1 MGAVIEVKY
10 FNSFVLK
17 KTIADNQPVWN
28 GSLGIPNDLGGY
40 KVVDDVI
47 EPENWAI
54 EEARIRGG
62 YNNTS
67 VDYGAKAYLVE
78 EDESASFRINSLIY
92 SGIFNSRT
100 GINNSN
106 VFSVSED
113 ITKSADPSNGS
124 IQKLYAEDTNLIVF
138 QESKVSRALI
148 DKDAIYSAEGGG
160 AVTNSN
166 LVIGTIQPYAGE
178 YGISKN
184 PESFAVYGY
193 QKYFSDKNNNAILR
207 LSSDGITEIS
217 SYGMI
222 DFFRDTLISI
232 DNNNAEGYV
241 IGGYDVHNSQY
252 VVSMQRN
259 PVLQPDSTN
268 FSTLSF
274 DESVKGWV
282 SFFTYKP
289 EQIFSLRN
297 VFYSAKDGGLF
308 KHYVSRTP
316 AGNNVPRGSFYGVS
330 NQSSISFVINQNPS
344 NSKSFQTINYEGTS
358 GWQIGSFKSDRTG
371 EMLTPKNWTD
381 QFNAVTFDETTGI
394 KSYFE
399 GEFVVTD
406 LNVLISLPQL
416 TTTTVQINPSQTS
429 GQILLIPVGG
439 VVTGAGVPTGTT
451 VVSYDST
458 TNILTV
464 NQAIVVQQYDYLNIS
479 LVVDRPNY
487 FTAYGTTSPSLDRYQ
502 AGFNLKE
509 NKYVANLVNDSISSE
524 REVNFGNQISG
535 IKGFYAN
542 VTISTDLTTD
552 PGGEKQL
559 FSVGSTYVFNNGY

>member
-1 MGAVIEVKY
+1 MGAVLEVKY

-17 KTIADNQPVWN
+17 KTTSEQQPVWN
-28 GSLGIPNDLGGY
+28 GSLGIPNNLGGY
-40 KVVDDVI
+40 KVVTDVV

-54 EEARIRGG
+54 EEARVRGG

-160 AVTNSN
+160 SITNSN

-193 QKYFSDKNNNAILR
+193 QKYFSDKNNNVILR
-207 LSSDGITEIS
+207 LSSNGITEIS

-232 DNNNAEGYV
+232 DNNNAQGYV

-252 VVSMQRN
+252 VVSMQQN
-259 PVLQPDSTN
+259 PVLQPNSTKVN
-268 FSTLSF
+268 TLSF

-297 VFYSAKDGGLF
+297 VFYSAKDGGLY
-308 KHYVSRTP
+308 KHYVSTTP
-316 AGNNVPRGSFYGVS
+316 AGDNVPRGSFYGVS
-330 NQSSISFVINQNPS
+330 NQSSISFIINQNPS
-344 NSKSFQTINYEGTS
+344 NSKSFQTISYEGTS
-358 GWQIGSFKSDRTG
+358 GWQVGSFKSDRTG
-371 EMLTPKNWTD
+371 EMLTEREWTNP
-381 QFNAVTFDETTGI
+381 FNAITFDETTGI

-416 TTTTVQINPSQTS
+416 TTTTVQINPNQTN
-429 GQILLIPVGG
+429 GQLLLIPVGG
-439 VVTGAGVPTGTT
+439 VVTGSGVPVDTT
-451 VVSYDST
+451 VVSFDSA

-487 FTAYGTTSPSLDRYQ
+487 LTAYGTTLPSLDRYQ

-509 NKYVANLVNDSISSE
+509 NKYVANLVNDSVPSQ
-524 REVNFGNQISG
+524 REVNFGNEISG

-552 PGGEKQL
+552 PGSEKQL

>member
-1 MGAVIEVKY
+1 MGAVVEVKY

-40 KVVDDVI
+40 KVVSDII

-124 IQKLYAEDTNLIVF
+124 IQKLYAEDTNLIIF

-160 AVTNSN
+160 SVTSSN
-166 LVIGTIQPYAGE
+166 LVIGVIQPYAGE
-178 YGISKN
+178 FGISKN
-184 PESFAVYGY
+184 PESFAIYGY

-207 LSSDGITEIS
+207 LSKDGITEIS
-217 SYGMI
+217 NYGMI

-259 PVLQPDSTN
+259 PVLQPNSTN
-268 FSTLSF
+268 SNTLSF
-274 DESVKGWV
+274 DESINGWV

-297 VFYSAKDGGLF
+297 VFYSAKDGGLY
-308 KHYVSRTP
+308 KHYVSKTP
-316 AGNNVPRGSFYGVS
+316 AGNNVPRGTFYGVTS
-330 NQSSISFVINQNPS
+330 GSSISFVVNQNPS
-344 NSKSFQTINYEGTS
+344 NSKSFQAISYEGTS
-358 GWQIGSFKSDRTG
+358 GWQMNNFKSDRTG
-371 EMLTPKNWTD
+371 EVFIGNSWTLPSSG
-381 QFNAVTFDETTGI
+381 ATFDVTSGV

-416 TTTTVQINPSQTS
+416 TTTTVQINPSQTN
-429 GQILLIPVGG
+429 GQVLLIPVGG
-439 VVTGAGVPTGTT
+439 VVTGTGVPTGTT
-451 VVSYDST
+451 VISFDDA

-479 LVVDRPNY
+479 LAVDRTNY
-487 FTAYGTTSPSLDRYQ
+487 FTAYGTISPSLDRYQ
-502 AGFNLKE
+502 AGFDLKE
-509 NKYVANLVNDSISSE
+509 NKYVANLINDSVASE
-524 REVNFGNQISG
+524 REINFGDQISG
-535 IKGFYAN
+535 VKGFYAN
-542 VTISTDLTTD
+542 VTFSTDATTD

-559 FSVGSTYVFNNGY
+559 FSVGTTYILNNGY

>member
-40 KVVDDVI
+40 KVVNDVI

-217 SYGMI
+217 GYGMI
-222 DFFRDTLISI
+222 DFF
-232 DNNNAEGYV
+232 
-241 IGGYDVHNSQY
+241 
-252 VVSMQRN
+252 QRYF
-259 PVLQPDSTN
+259 N
-268 FSTLSF
+268 FHR
-274 DESVKGWV
+274 
-282 SFFTYKP
+282 
-289 EQIFSLRN
+289 Q
-297 VFYSAKDGGLF
+297 
-308 KHYVSRTP
+308 
-316 AGNNVPRGSFYGVS
+316 
-330 NQSSISFVINQNPS
+330 
-344 NSKSFQTINYEGTS
+344 
-358 GWQIGSFKSDRTG
+358 
-371 EMLTPKNWTD
+371 
-381 QFNAVTFDETTGI
+381 
-394 KSYFE
+394 
-399 GEFVVTD
+399 
-406 LNVLISLPQL
+406 
-416 TTTTVQINPSQTS
+416 
-429 GQILLIPVGG
+429 
-439 VVTGAGVPTGTT
+439 
-451 VVSYDST
+451 
-458 TNILTV
+458 
-464 NQAIVVQQYDYLNIS
+464 
-479 LVVDRPNY
+479 
-487 FTAYGTTSPSLDRYQ
+487 
-502 AGFNLKE
+502 
-509 NKYVANLVNDSISSE
+509 
-524 REVNFGNQISG
+524 
-535 IKGFYAN
+535 
-542 VTISTDLTTD
+542 
-552 PGGEKQL
+552 
-559 FSVGSTYVFNNGY
+559 

>member
-10 FNSFVLK
+10 FNSFILK
-17 KTIADNQPVWN
+17 KTTAEEQPVWN
-28 GSLGIPNDLGGY
+28 GSLGIPNNLGGY
-40 KVVDDVI
+40 KVVSDVV

-113 ITKSADPSNGS
+113 ITKSADPANGS

-138 QESKVSRALI
+138 QESKVSKALI

-160 AVTNSN
+160 SITNSN

-193 QKYFSDKNNNAILR
+193 QKYFADKNNNVILR
-207 LSSDGITEIS
+207 LSSNGITEIS

-222 DFFRDTLISI
+222 DFFRDTLTSI
-232 DNNNAEGYV
+232 DNNNAQGYV

-252 VVSMQRN
+252 VVSMQQN

-268 FSTLSF
+268 SSTLSF

-316 AGNNVPRGSFYGVS
+316 AGNNIPRGSFYGVS
-330 NQSSISFVINQNPS
+330 NQSSISFVLNQNPS
-344 NSKSFQTINYEGTS
+344 NSKSFQTISYEGTS

-371 EMLTPKNWTD
+371 EMLTPKLWTD
-381 QFNAVTFDETTGI
+381 QFNAVTFDEATGI

-416 TTTTVQINPSQTS
+416 TTTTVQINPSQTN

-439 VVTGAGVPTGTT
+439 VVTGSGVPVGTT
-451 VVSYDST
+451 VVSFDSA

-487 FTAYGTTSPSLDRYQ
+487 LTAYGTTSPPLDRHQ

-509 NKYVANLVNDSISSE
+509 NKYVANLVNDSVPSE
-524 REVNFGNQISG
+524 REVNFGNEISG

-552 PGGEKQL
+552 PGSEKQL

>member
-1 MGAVIEVKY
+1 MGAVVEVKY

-40 KVVDDVI
+40 KVVSDII

-124 IQKLYAEDTNLIVF
+124 IQKLYAEDTNLIIF

-160 AVTNSN
+160 SVTSSN
-166 LVIGTIQPYAGE
+166 LVIGVIQPYAGE
-178 YGISKN
+178 FGISKN
-184 PESFAVYGY
+184 PESFAIYGY

-207 LSSDGITEIS
+207 LSKDGITEIS
-217 SYGMI
+217 NYGMI

-259 PVLQPDSTN
+259 PVLQPNSTN
-268 FSTLSF
+268 SNTLSF
-274 DESVKGWV
+274 DESINGWV

-297 VFYSAKDGGLF
+297 VFYSAKDGGLY
-308 KHYVSRTP
+308 KHYVSTTP
-316 AGNNVPRGSFYGVS
+316 AGNNVPRGTFYGVTS
-330 NQSSISFVINQNPS
+330 GSSISFVVNQNPS
-344 NSKSFQTINYEGTS
+344 NSKSFQAISYEGTS
-358 GWQIGSFKSDRTG
+358 GWQMNNFKSDRTG
-371 EMLTPKNWTD
+371 EMFIGNSWTLPSSG
-381 QFNAVTFDETTGI
+381 ATFDVTSGV

-416 TTTTVQINPSQTS
+416 TTTTVQINPSQTN
-429 GQILLIPVGG
+429 GQVLLIPVGG
-439 VVTGAGVPTGTT
+439 VVTGTGVPTGTT
-451 VVSYDST
+451 VISFDDA

-479 LVVDRPNY
+479 LAVDRTNY
-487 FTAYGTTSPSLDRYQ
+487 FTAYGTISPSLDRYQ
-502 AGFNLKE
+502 AGFDLKE
-509 NKYVANLVNDSISSE
+509 NKYVANLINDSVASE
-524 REVNFGNQISG
+524 REINFGDQISG
-535 IKGFYAN
+535 VKGFYAN
-542 VTISTDLTTD
+542 VTFSTDATTD

-559 FSVGSTYVFNNGY
+559 FSVGTTYILNNGY

>member
-1 MGAVIEVKY
+1 MGAVVEVKY

-40 KVVDDVI
+40 KVVAGNG

-124 IQKLYAEDTNLIVF
+124 IQKLYAEDTNLIIF

-160 AVTNSN
+160 SVTSSN
-166 LVIGTIQPYAGE
+166 LVIGVIQPYAGE
-178 YGISKN
+178 FGISKN
-184 PESFAVYGY
+184 PESFAIYGY

-207 LSSDGITEIS
+207 LSKDGITEIS
-217 SYGMI
+217 KYGMI

-259 PVLQPDSTN
+259 PVLQPNSTN
-268 FSTLSF
+268 YNTLSF
-274 DESVKGWV
+274 DESINGWV

-297 VFYSAKDGGLF
+297 VFYSAKDGGLY
-308 KHYVSRTP
+308 KHYVSTTP
-316 AGNNVPRGSFYGVS
+316 AGNNVPRGTFYGVTS
-330 NQSSISFVINQNPS
+330 GSSISFVVNQNPS
-344 NSKSFQTINYEGTS
+344 NSKSFQAISYEGTS
-358 GWQIGSFKSDRTG
+358 GWQMNNFKSDRTG
-371 EMLTPKNWTD
+371 EMFIGNSWTLPSSG
-381 QFNAVTFDETTGI
+381 ATFDVTSGV

-416 TTTTVQINPSQTS
+416 TTTTVQINPSQTN
-429 GQILLIPVGG
+429 GQVLLIPVGG
-439 VVTGAGVPTGTT
+439 VVTGTGVPTGTT
-451 VVSYDST
+451 VISFDDA

-479 LVVDRPNY
+479 LAVDRTNY
-487 FTAYGTTSPSLDRYQ
+487 FTAYGTISPSLDRYQ
-502 AGFNLKE
+502 AGFDLKE
-509 NKYVANLVNDSISSE
+509 NKYVANLINDSVASE
-524 REVNFGNQISG
+524 REINFGDQISG
-535 IKGFYAN
+535 VKGFYAN
-542 VTISTDLTTD
+542 VTFSTDATTD

-559 FSVGSTYVFNNGY
+559 FSVGTTYILNNGY

>member
-1 MGAVIEVKY
+1 MGAVVEVKY

-40 KVVDDVI
+40 KVVSDII

-124 IQKLYAEDTNLIVF
+124 IQKLYAEDTNLIIF

-160 AVTNSN
+160 SVTSSN
-166 LVIGTIQPYAGE
+166 LVIGVIQPYAGE
-178 YGISKN
+178 FGISKN
-184 PESFAVYGY
+184 PESFAIYGY

-207 LSSDGITEIS
+207 LSKDGITEIS
-217 SYGMI
+217 NYGMI

-259 PVLQPDSTN
+259 PVLQPNSTN
-268 FSTLSF
+268 YNTLSF
-274 DESVKGWV
+274 DESINGWV

-297 VFYSAKDGGLF
+297 VFYSAKDGGLY
-308 KHYVSRTP
+308 KHYVSTTP
-316 AGNNVPRGSFYGVS
+316 AGNNVPRGTFYGVTS
-330 NQSSISFVINQNPS
+330 GSSISFVVNQNPS
-344 NSKSFQTINYEGTS
+344 NSKSFQAISYEGTS
-358 GWQIGSFKSDRTG
+358 GWQMNNFKSDRTG
-371 EMLTPKNWTD
+371 EMFIGNSWTLPSSG
-381 QFNAVTFDETTGI
+381 ATFDVTSGV

-416 TTTTVQINPSQTS
+416 TTTTVQINPSQTN
-429 GQILLIPVGG
+429 GQVLLIPVGG
-439 VVTGAGVPTGTT
+439 VVTGTGVPTGTT
-451 VVSYDST
+451 VISFDDA

-479 LVVDRPNY
+479 LAVDRTNY
-487 FTAYGTTSPSLDRYQ
+487 FTAYGTISPSLDRYQ
-502 AGFNLKE
+502 AGFDLKE
-509 NKYVANLVNDSISSE
+509 NKYVANLINDSVASE
-524 REVNFGNQISG
+524 REINFGDQISG
-535 IKGFYAN
+535 VKGFYAN
-542 VTISTDLTTD
+542 VTFSTDATTD

-559 FSVGSTYVFNNGY
+559 FSVGTTYILNNGY

>member
-1 MGAVIEVKY
+1 
-10 FNSFVLK
+10 
-17 KTIADNQPVWN
+17 
-28 GSLGIPNDLGGY
+28 
-40 KVVDDVI
+40 
-47 EPENWAI
+47 
-54 EEARIRGG
+54 
-62 YNNTS
+62 
-67 VDYGAKAYLVE
+67 
-78 EDESASFRINSLIY
+78 
-92 SGIFNSRT
+92 
-100 GINNSN
+100 
-106 VFSVSED
+106 
-113 ITKSADPSNGS
+113 
-124 IQKLYAEDTNLIVF
+124 
-138 QESKVSRALI
+138 
-148 DKDAIYSAEGGG
+148 
-160 AVTNSN
+160 
-166 LVIGTIQPYAGE
+166 
-178 YGISKN
+178 
-184 PESFAVYGY
+184 
-193 QKYFSDKNNNAILR
+193 
-207 LSSDGITEIS
+207 
-217 SYGMI
+217 MI

-232 DNNNAEGYV
+232 DNNNAGGYV

-259 PVLQPDSTN
+259 PVLQPNSTN
-268 FSTLSF
+268 FNTLSF

-297 VFYSAKDGGLF
+297 VFYSAKSTNFNLSGTNTASTTASASFSVSQVTENIPVGSIVTGTGIPLSASGVRVVSYTSTSSTTGDVVIDASATLAAGVVLSFSGSKSGLW
-308 KHYVSRTP
+308 KHYSSSVD
-316 AGNNVPRGSFYGVS
+316 RGSFYGVS

-406 LNVLISLPQL
+406 LNVLISSPQI
-416 TTTTVQINPSQTS
+416 TSTTVQLNPTQTN
-429 GQILLIPVGG
+429 GQVFLIPIGG
-439 VVTGAGVPTGTT
+439 VVYGAGVPADTT
-451 VVSYDST
+451 VVGYDST

-524 REVNFGNQISG
+524 REVHFGNQISG

>member
-10 FNSFVLK
+10 FNSFILK
-17 KTIADNQPVWN
+17 KTTAEEQPVWN
-28 GSLGIPNDLGGY
+28 GSLGIPNNLGGY
-40 KVVDDVI
+40 KVVSDVI

-124 IQKLYAEDTNLIVF
+124 IQKLYAEDTNLVVF

-160 AVTNSN
+160 AITNSN

-207 LSSDGITEIS
+207 LSADGITEIS
-217 SYGMI
+217 GYGMI
-222 DFFRDTLISI
+222 DFFRDTLTSI

-308 KHYVSRTP
+308 KHYVSRTL
-316 AGNNVPRGSFYGVS
+316 AGNNIPRGSFYGVS
-330 NQSSISFVINQNPS
+330 NQSSISFVLNQNPS
-344 NSKSFQTINYEGTS
+344 NSKSFQTISYEGTS

-371 EMLTPKNWTD
+371 EMFTPKGWTN
-381 QFNAVTFDETTGI
+381 QFNAVTFDEATGI

-406 LNVLISLPQL
+406 LNVLVSLPQL
-416 TTTTVQINPSQTS
+416 TTTTVQINPSQTN

-439 VVTGAGVPTGTT
+439 VVTGSGVPVGTT
-451 VVSYDST
+451 VVSFDT
-458 TNILTV
+458 ATNILTV

-487 FTAYGTTSPSLDRYQ
+487 LTAYGTTSPPLDRYQ

-509 NKYVANLVNDSISSE
+509 NKYVANLVNDSVPSE
-524 REVNFGNQISG
+524 REVNFGNKISG

-552 PGGEKQL
+552 PGSEKQL

>member
-1 MGAVIEVKY
+1 MIFGEQTVNIAKKVQLQFQVVK
-10 FNSFVLK
+10 
-17 KTIADNQPVWN
+17 T
-28 GSLGIPNDLGGY
+28 NDLGGY
-40 KVVDDVI
+40 KVVNDVI

-217 SYGMI
+217 GYGMI

-252 VVSMQRN
+252 VVSMRRN

-282 SFFTYKP
+282 SFFKT
-289 EQIFSLRN
+289 LR
-297 VFYSAKDGGLF
+297 F
-308 KHYVSRTP
+308 K
-316 AGNNVPRGSFYGVS
+316 
-330 NQSSISFVINQNPS
+330 NPS
-344 NSKSFQTINYEGTS
+344 WKQCSK
-358 GWQIGSFKSDRTG
+358 R
-371 EMLTPKNWTD
+371 
-381 QFNAVTFDETTGI
+381 
-394 KSYFE
+394 
-399 GEFVVTD
+399 
-406 LNVLISLPQL
+406 
-416 TTTTVQINPSQTS
+416 
-429 GQILLIPVGG
+429 
-439 VVTGAGVPTGTT
+439 
-451 VVSYDST
+451 
-458 TNILTV
+458 
-464 NQAIVVQQYDYLNIS
+464 
-479 LVVDRPNY
+479 
-487 FTAYGTTSPSLDRYQ
+487 
-502 AGFNLKE
+502 
-509 NKYVANLVNDSISSE
+509 
-524 REVNFGNQISG
+524 
-535 IKGFYAN
+535 
-542 VTISTDLTTD
+542 
-552 PGGEKQL
+552 
-559 FSVGSTYVFNNGY
+559 

>member
-17 KTIADNQPVWN
+17 KTIAENQPVWN

-40 KVVDDVI
+40 KVVNDVI

-62 YNNTS
+62 YNNTT

-106 VFSVSED
+106 VFSVAED

-124 IQKLYAEDTNLIVF
+124 IQKLYAEDTNLVVF

-160 AVTNSN
+160 AITNSN

-207 LSSDGITEIS
+207 LSADGITEIS

-222 DFFRDTLISI
+222 DFFRDTLTSI
-232 DNNNAEGYV
+232 DNNNAQGYV

-252 VVSMQRN
+252 VVSMQQN
-259 PVLQPDSTN
+259 PVLQPESIKFN
-268 FSTLSF
+268 TLSF

-316 AGNNVPRGSFYGVS
+316 AGNDVPRGSFYGVS
-330 NQSSISFVINQNPS
+330 NQSSISFVLNQNPS
-344 NSKSFQTINYEGTS
+344 NSKSFQTISYEGTS

-371 EMLTPKNWTD
+371 EMFTPKGWTN
-381 QFNAVTFDETTGI
+381 QFNAVTFDEATGI

-406 LNVLISLPQL
+406 LNVLVSLPQL
-416 TTTTVQINPSQTS
+416 TTTTVQINPSQTN

-439 VVTGAGVPTGTT
+439 VVTGSGVPVGTT
-451 VVSYDST
+451 VVSFDT
-458 TNILTV
+458 ATNILTV

-487 FTAYGTTSPSLDRYQ
+487 LTAYGTTSPPLDRYQ

-509 NKYVANLVNDSISSE
+509 NKYVANLVNDSVPSE
-524 REVNFGNQISG
+524 REVNFGNEISG

-552 PGGEKQL
+552 PGSEKQL

>member
-10 FNSFVLK
+10 FNSFILK
-17 KTIADNQPVWN
+17 KTTAEEQPVWN
-28 GSLGIPNDLGGY
+28 GSLGIPNNLGGY
-40 KVVDDVI
+40 KVVSDVI

-113 ITKSADPSNGS
+113 ITKSADPANGS

-138 QESKVSRALI
+138 QESKVSKALI

-160 AVTNSN
+160 SITNSN

-193 QKYFSDKNNNAILR
+193 QKYFADKNNNVILR
-207 LSSDGITEIS
+207 LSSNGITEIS

-222 DFFRDTLISI
+222 DFFRDTLTSI
-232 DNNNAEGYV
+232 DNNNAQGYV
-241 IGGYDVHNSQY
+241 TGGYDVHNSQY
-252 VVSMQRN
+252 VVSMQQN

-268 FSTLSF
+268 SSTLSF

-316 AGNNVPRGSFYGVS
+316 AGNNIPRGSFYGVS
-330 NQSSISFVINQNPS
+330 NQSSISFVLNQNPS
-344 NSKSFQTINYEGTS
+344 NSKSFQTISYEGTS

-371 EMLTPKNWTD
+371 EMLTPKLWTD
-381 QFNAVTFDETTGI
+381 QFNAVTFDEATGI

-416 TTTTVQINPSQTS
+416 TTTTVQINPSQTN

-439 VVTGAGVPTGTT
+439 VVTGSGVPVGTT
-451 VVSYDST
+451 VVSFDSA

-464 NQAIVVQQYDYLNIS
+464 NQAIIVQQYDYLNIS

-487 FTAYGTTSPSLDRYQ
+487 LTAYGTTSPPLDRHQ

-509 NKYVANLVNDSISSE
+509 NKYVANLVNDSVPSE
-524 REVNFGNQISG
+524 REVNFGNEISG

-552 PGGEKQL
+552 PGSEKQL

>member
-1 MGAVIEVKY
+1 MGAVVEVKY

-17 KTIADNQPVWN
+17 KTIAEQQPVWN
-28 GSLGIPNDLGGY
+28 GSLGIPSDLGGY
-40 KVVDDVI
+40 KVVNDVL

-54 EEARIRGG
+54 EEVRIRGG
-62 YNNTS
+62 YNTTS

-160 AVTNSN
+160 SVTSSN
-166 LVIGTIQPYAGE
+166 LVIGVIQPYAGE

-217 SYGMI
+217 GYGMI

-232 DNNNAEGYV
+232 DNNNVEGYV
-241 IGGYDVHNSQY
+241 VGGYDVHNSQY

-259 PVLQPDSTN
+259 PVLQPNSTN
-268 FSTLSF
+268 FNTLSF

-297 VFYSAKDGGLF
+297 VFYSVKDGGLY

-316 AGNNVPRGSFYGVS
+316 AGNNIPRGSFYGVS
-330 NQSSISFVINQNPS
+330 NQSSISFVINKNPS
-344 NSKSFQTINYEGTS
+344 NSKSCHTISYEGTR
-358 GWQIGSFKSDRTG
+358 GWQIGRFESDRTG
-371 EMLTPKNWTD
+371 EMLTPKGWTD
-381 QFNAVTFDETTGI
+381 QFNAVTFDETAGI
-394 KSYFE
+394 KRYFE

-406 LNVLISLPQL
+406 LNVLVSLPQL

-439 VVTGAGVPTGTT
+439 IVTGTGVPTGTT

-487 FTAYGTTSPSLDRYQ
+487 FTAYGTSTPSLDRYQ

-509 NKYVANLVNDSISSE
+509 NKYVANLINNSVASE
-524 REVNFGNQISG
+524 REINFGNEISG

>member
-10 FNSFVLK
+10 FNSFILK
-17 KTIADNQPVWN
+17 KTTAEEQPVWN
-28 GSLGIPNDLGGY
+28 GSLGIPNNLGGY
-40 KVVDDVI
+40 KVVSDVI

-113 ITKSADPSNGS
+113 ITKSADPASGS

-138 QESKVSRALI
+138 QESKVSKALI

-160 AVTNSN
+160 SITNSN

-193 QKYFSDKNNNAILR
+193 QKYFADKNNNVILR
-207 LSSDGITEIS
+207 LSSNGITEIS

-222 DFFRDTLISI
+222 DFFRDTLTSI
-232 DNNNAEGYV
+232 DNNNAQGYV
-241 IGGYDVHNSQY
+241 TGGYDVHNSQY
-252 VVSMQRN
+252 VVSMQQN

-268 FSTLSF
+268 SSTLSF

-316 AGNNVPRGSFYGVS
+316 AGNNIPRGSFYGVS
-330 NQSSISFVINQNPS
+330 NQSSISFVLNQNPS
-344 NSKSFQTINYEGTS
+344 NSKSFQTISYEGTS

-371 EMLTPKNWTD
+371 EMLTPKLWTD
-381 QFNAVTFDETTGI
+381 QFNAVTFDEATGI

-416 TTTTVQINPSQTS
+416 TTTTVQINPSQTN

-439 VVTGAGVPTGTT
+439 VVTGSGVPVGTT
-451 VVSYDST
+451 VVSFDSA

-464 NQAIVVQQYDYLNIS
+464 NQAIIVQQYDYLNIS

-487 FTAYGTTSPSLDRYQ
+487 LTAYGTTSPPLDRHQ

-509 NKYVANLVNDSISSE
+509 NKYVANLVNDSVPSE
-524 REVNFGNQISG
+524 REVNFGNEISG

-552 PGGEKQL
+552 PGSEKQL

>member
-10 FNSFVLK
+10 FNSFILK
-17 KTIADNQPVWN
+17 KTTAEEQPVWN
-28 GSLGIPNDLGGY
+28 GSLGIPNNLGGY
-40 KVVDDVI
+40 KVVSDVI

-113 ITKSADPSNGS
+113 ITKSADPANGS

-138 QESKVSRALI
+138 QESKVSKALI

-160 AVTNSN
+160 SITNSN

-193 QKYFSDKNNNAILR
+193 QKYFADKNNNVILR
-207 LSSDGITEIS
+207 LSSNGITEIS

-222 DFFRDTLISI
+222 DFFRDTLTSI
-232 DNNNAEGYV
+232 DNNNAQGYV

-252 VVSMQRN
+252 VVSMQQN

-268 FSTLSF
+268 SSTLSF

-316 AGNNVPRGSFYGVS
+316 AGNNIPRGSFYGVS
-330 NQSSISFVINQNPS
+330 NQSSISFVLNQNPS
-344 NSKSFQTINYEGTS
+344 NSKSFQTISYEGTS

-371 EMLTPKNWTD
+371 EMLTPKLWTD
-381 QFNAVTFDETTGI
+381 QFNAVTFDEATGI

-416 TTTTVQINPSQTS
+416 TTTTVQINPSQTN

-439 VVTGAGVPTGTT
+439 VVTGSGVPVGTT
-451 VVSYDST
+451 VVSFDSA

-464 NQAIVVQQYDYLNIS
+464 NQAIIVQQYDYLNIS

-487 FTAYGTTSPSLDRYQ
+487 LTAYGTTSPPLDRHQ

-509 NKYVANLVNDSISSE
+509 NKYVANLVNDSVPSE
-524 REVNFGNQISG
+524 REVNFGNEISG

-552 PGGEKQL
+552 PGSEKQL

>member
-1 MGAVIEVKY
+1 MGAVVEVKY

-40 KVVDDVI
+40 KVVSDII

-124 IQKLYAEDTNLIVF
+124 IQKLYAEDTNLIIF

-160 AVTNSN
+160 SVTSSN
-166 LVIGTIQPYAGE
+166 LVIGVIQPYAGE
-178 YGISKN
+178 FGISKN
-184 PESFAVYGY
+184 PESFAIYGY

-207 LSSDGITEIS
+207 LSKDGITEIS
-217 SYGMI
+217 KYGMI

-259 PVLQPDSTN
+259 PVLQPNSTN
-268 FSTLSF
+268 YNTLSF
-274 DESVKGWV
+274 DESINGWV

-297 VFYSAKDGGLF
+297 VFYSAKDGGLY
-308 KHYVSRTP
+308 KHYVSTTP
-316 AGNNVPRGSFYGVS
+316 AGNNVPRGTFYGVTS
-330 NQSSISFVINQNPS
+330 GSSISFVVNQNPS
-344 NSKSFQTINYEGTS
+344 NSKSFQAISYEGTS
-358 GWQIGSFKSDRTG
+358 GWQMNNFKSDRTG
-371 EMLTPKNWTD
+371 EMFIGNSWTGPSSGT
-381 QFNAVTFDETTGI
+381 TFDVTSGV

-416 TTTTVQINPSQTS
+416 TTTTVQINPSQTN
-429 GQILLIPVGG
+429 GQVLLIPVGG
-439 VVTGAGVPTGTT
+439 VVTGTGVPTGTT
-451 VVSYDST
+451 VISFDDA

-479 LVVDRPNY
+479 LAVDRTNY
-487 FTAYGTTSPSLDRYQ
+487 FTAYGTISPSLDRYQ
-502 AGFNLKE
+502 AGFDLKE
-509 NKYVANLVNDSISSE
+509 NKYVANLINDSVASE
-524 REVNFGNQISG
+524 REINFGDQISG
-535 IKGFYAN
+535 VKGFYAN
-542 VTISTDLTTD
+542 VTFSTDTTTD

-559 FSVGSTYVFNNGY
+559 FSVGTTYILNNGY

>member
-10 FNSFVLK
+10 FNSFILK
-17 KTIADNQPVWN
+17 KTTAEEQPVWN
-28 GSLGIPNDLGGY
+28 GSLGIPNNLGGY
-40 KVVDDVI
+40 KVVSDVV

-113 ITKSADPSNGS
+113 ITKSADPASGS

-138 QESKVSRALI
+138 QESKVSKALI

-160 AVTNSN
+160 SITNSN

-193 QKYFSDKNNNAILR
+193 QKYFADKNNNVILR
-207 LSSDGITEIS
+207 LSSNGITEIS

-222 DFFRDTLISI
+222 DFFRDTLTSI
-232 DNNNAEGYV
+232 DNNNAQGYV
-241 IGGYDVHNSQY
+241 TGGYDVHNSQY
-252 VVSMQRN
+252 VVSMQQN

-268 FSTLSF
+268 SSTLSF

-316 AGNNVPRGSFYGVS
+316 AGNNIPRGSFYGVS
-330 NQSSISFVINQNPS
+330 NQSSISFVLNQNPS
-344 NSKSFQTINYEGTS
+344 NSKSFQTISYEGTS

-371 EMLTPKNWTD
+371 EMLTPKLWTD
-381 QFNAVTFDETTGI
+381 QFNAVTFDEATGI

-416 TTTTVQINPSQTS
+416 TTTTVQINPSQTN

-439 VVTGAGVPTGTT
+439 VVTGSGVPVGTT
-451 VVSYDST
+451 VVSFDSA

-487 FTAYGTTSPSLDRYQ
+487 LTAYGTTSPPLDRHQ

-509 NKYVANLVNDSISSE
+509 NKYVANLVNDSVPSE
-524 REVNFGNQISG
+524 REVNFGNEISG

-552 PGGEKQL
+552 PGSEKQL